1 MIDLDELQKEILQQ
15 TEVNRLYE
23 IQIELSKLIKNAHRQ
38 NLMAE
43 TTMEQS
49 EAKGNLG
56 IFHSMLDVLQNRVSE
71 IKEVDKEERYEQG
84 RINFN
89 FRLAAKTVLQ
99 KETYK
104 QIMDLAIRTRT
115 EIKEDQKELKRN
127 KLA

>member
-1 MIDLDELQKEILQQ
+1 MIDIEELQQEILQE

-23 IQIELSKLIKNAHRQ
+23 IQIDLSKLIKNAHQQ

-43 TTMEQS
+43 TQMEQS

-56 IFHSMLDVLQNRVSE
+56 IYHSMLEVLQNRVSE
-71 IKEVDKEERYEQG
+71 LKEIDREERNEQG
-84 RINFN
+84 RINYN

-104 QIMDLAIRTRT
+104 QIMDLAIRTRS
-115 EIKEDQKELKRN
+115 EFKEDAKELRRN